1 MLAALAVLAAVVWG
15 VWGTA
20 TPLVVIVVIEA
31 IITYRLKKPLEE
43 VLHGT
48 EHAFRDLDLLSGVL
62 ARVEAHTFQAPR
74 LQALQQ
80 ELLSRRRS
88 ELRRRSHG

>member
-1 MLAALAVLAAVVWG
+1 M
-15 VWGTA
+15 
-20 TPLVVIVVIEA
+20 IEA
-31 IITYRLKKPLEE
+31 VFTYRLKKPLEE

-74 LQALQQ
+74 LQALQR
-80 ELLSRRRS
+80 ELLSSGVPSLAGDRAAADAGGPDQ
-88 ELRRRSHG
+88 LAP